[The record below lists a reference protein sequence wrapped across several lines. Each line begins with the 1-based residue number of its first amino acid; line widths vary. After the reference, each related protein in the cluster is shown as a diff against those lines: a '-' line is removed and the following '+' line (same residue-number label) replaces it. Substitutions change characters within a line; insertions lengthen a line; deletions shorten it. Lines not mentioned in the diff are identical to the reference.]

1 MIYDLII
8 IGGGPA
14 GVAAGVYSARKQL
27 KTALITK
34 SFGGQSIDSLGI
46 ENWIG
51 DIKISGID
59 LANKLENHV
68 RAYAGEFVD
77 IKKNEWVLEIK
88 QIEKNKFEIKTDK
101 NSYLSKTV
109 LIASGSSRKKILA
122 KNADLFE
129 HKGLTYCASCD
140 GPFFKDKIVAV
151 VGGGNSALEAVMQLL
166 AYTKKVFLIHRRNE
180 FRADPVTVENIKKDS
195 KLEII
200 YNSEI
205 VEILGNNFVTGL
217 KYKDKNTNNET
228 EIYVDG
234 IFVEIGSNPA
244 SDCVKNLIN
253 LTEDGHIITDRTNQ
267 RTSVEGI
274 WSAGDVTDVKYHQN
288 NIAVGDAVLALEDIY
303 SYIKSN
309 Q

>member
-14 GVAAGVYSARKQL
+14 GVAAGVYAARKQL
-27 KTALITK
+27 RTALITK

-59 LANKLENHV
+59 LAIKLEKHV
-68 RAYAGEFVD
+68 KAYAGDYVD
-77 IKKNEWVLEIK
+77 IKKNEWVIEIK
-88 QIEKNKFEIKTDK
+88 KIDEGKFEIITDK
-101 NSYLSKTV
+101 NSYLTKTI
-109 LIASGSSRKKILA
+109 LIASGSSRRKITA
-122 KNADLFE
+122 KNADIFE

-180 FRADPVTVENIKKDS
+180 FRADPVTVENIKKDP

-200 YNSEI
+200 YDSEI
-205 VEILGNNFVTGL
+205 TEIIGDSFVKGL
-217 KYKDKNTNNET
+217 KYFNK
-228 EIYVDG
+228 IYGAESSILVDG

-244 SDCVKNLIN
+244 SDFAKNLVK
-253 LTEDGHIITDRTNQ
+253 LTDDGHIITDRTNQ
-267 RTSVEGI
+267 RTTISGI
-274 WSAGDVTDVKYHQN
+274 WAAGDVTDVKYHQN

-303 SYIKSN
+303 TFIKSGK
-309 Q
+309 